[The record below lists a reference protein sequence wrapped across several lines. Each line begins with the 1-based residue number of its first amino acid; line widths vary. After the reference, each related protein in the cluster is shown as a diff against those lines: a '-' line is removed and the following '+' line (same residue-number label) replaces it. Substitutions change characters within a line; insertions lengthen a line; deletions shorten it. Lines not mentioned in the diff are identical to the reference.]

1 MHPLTVTDDREE
13 QNLQQGSFDA
23 IPQSS
28 LGAIGL
34 AKLHCSDRSVG
45 RHALLCA
52 RAARSPLKEDETMKA
67 QTATTALTARQIMQK
82 PVLAT
87 TARASARD
95 IAAQL
100 VRNEFSGMPVAERD
114 GTVVG
119 IVTEADILRALAE
132 GRALETL
139 TASDIMTAKPASVDV
154 ETPITEIIK
163 ILQEHR
169 ILRVPVTEREHLVG
183 IISRSDIIR
192 AVLEPEFMAF

>member
-1 MHPLTVTDDREE
+1 
-13 QNLQQGSFDA
+13 
-23 IPQSS
+23 
-28 LGAIGL
+28 
-34 AKLHCSDRSVG
+34 
-45 RHALLCA
+45 
-52 RAARSPLKEDETMKA
+52 MKA
-67 QTATTALTARQIMQK
+67 QTATTVLTAGQIMQK

-95 IAAQL
+95 VAAQL

-119 IVTEADILRALAE
+119 IVTEADILRALGE
-132 GRALETL
+132 GKALETL

-154 ETPITEIIK
+154 ETPITEIIQ

-169 ILRVPVTEREHLVG
+169 IIRVPVTERGHLVG